1 MLLYF
6 IHTSAVF
13 HTGCWNRR
21 KNKKTRISRVPKKEY
36 EIEQKKPKLVRVRQ
50 WADEDDFRLFV
61 YLKLD
66 ELIQNGQ
73 AGVEAVD
80 EDEESNMEDNKR
92 DNQDNRTKTV
102 NITYING
109 DNSNT
114 TTDII
119 TDSSMNTN
127 ISKSSTTIRATG
139 TTSTPIINT
148 TRTTTATINTTATTN
163 TTTTATTAKS
173 ANRTIRNT
181 KLSTIKSSIPTP
193 SMLLKPHNK
202 STNERPPTTISTL
215 LAEITQNTDKINKKI
230 ESLILEGTRALQS
243 DWRDFSKQDRA
254 CDNID
259 DVGVDLD
266 YFAFLVS
273 MPDAI
278 KEIESQ
284 KGAWAVARER
294 LRILSTFLRGLV

>member
-6 IHTSAVF
+6 VQTSAVF
-13 HTGCWNRR
+13 HTGCWNER
-21 KNKKTRISRVPKKEY
+21 KNKKARISRASKKEY
-36 EIEQKKPKLVRVRQ
+36 EIKQEKPELVRVRQ

-73 AGVEAVD
+73 AGVEAV
-80 EDEESNMEDNKR
+80 EEGEESNLEDNNKR

-114 TTDII
+114 TTDTI
-119 TDSSMNTN
+119 TASSMNTN
-127 ISKSSTTIRATG
+127 ISTSATTIKATA
-139 TTSTPIINT
+139 
-148 TRTTTATINTTATTN
+148 AT
-163 TTTTATTAKS
+163 
-173 ANRTIRNT
+173 
-181 KLSTIKSSIPTP
+181 
-193 SMLLKPHNK
+193 
-202 STNERPPTTISTL
+202 
-215 LAEITQNTDKINKKI
+215 AEITQNTDKINKKI

-254 CDNID
+254 YDNID

-266 YFAFLVS
+266 YFTFLAS
-273 MPDAI
+273 IPDAL
-278 KEIESQ
+278 KKMEHQ
-284 KGAWAVARER
+284 KGAWAVAIER
-294 LRILSTFLRGLV
+294 FRILRTFLRGLI